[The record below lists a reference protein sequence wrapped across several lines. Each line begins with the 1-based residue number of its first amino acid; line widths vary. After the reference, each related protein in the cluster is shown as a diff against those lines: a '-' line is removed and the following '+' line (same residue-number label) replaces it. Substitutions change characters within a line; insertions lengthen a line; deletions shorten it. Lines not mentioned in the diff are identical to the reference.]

1 MEKLMDI
8 KSQLSNS
15 IAECIGLSASDISA
29 MLETP
34 PDPKMGDAA
43 LPCFKLAKSLRK
55 APPKIAAEIAE
66 LRVFPALRQPAAI

>member
-34 PDPKMGDAA
+34 PDPKMGYAA

-66 LRVFPALRQPAAI
+66 KLSIPDGIEHT